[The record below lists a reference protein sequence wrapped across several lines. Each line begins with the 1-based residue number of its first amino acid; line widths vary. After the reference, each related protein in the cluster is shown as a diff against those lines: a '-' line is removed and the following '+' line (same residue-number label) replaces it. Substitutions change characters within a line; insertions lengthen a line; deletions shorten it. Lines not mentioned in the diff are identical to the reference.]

1 MKLIF
6 FLLNLFLTGNV
17 FADVTGLICS
27 GKQNLSLFYLIDVDR
42 EKVKYTNQLREN
54 WSSTKLIQSSLVYLK
69 WKEGSIPVWKVSI
82 HRETLKMAK
91 TESSGKILDY
101 ACKVNSSDETIE
113 GHEKAKEEQRQK
125 NKI

>member
-6 FLLNLFLTGNV
+6 FLLSLFLTGNV

-54 WSSTKLIQSSLVYLK
+54 WSSTKLVESSLVYLK

>member
-6 FLLNLFLTGNV
+6 FLLSLFLTGNV

-42 EKVKYTNQLREN
+42 EKVSYTNQLRKN
-54 WSSTKLIQSSLVYLK
+54 WSSTKLVESSLVYLK

-82 HRETLKMAK
+82 HRETLKMSK
-91 TESSGKILDY
+91 TESSGKVLDY

-113 GHEKAKEEQRQK
+113 GHEKAKEEQRKK

>member
-6 FLLNLFLTGNV
+6 FLLSLFLTGNV

-54 WSSTKLIQSSLVYLK
+54 WSSTKLIESSLVYLK

-91 TESSGKILDY
+91 TESSGRVLDY

>member
-6 FLLNLFLTGNV
+6 FLLSLFLTGNV

-54 WSSTKLIQSSLVYLK
+54 WSSTKLVESSLVYLK
-69 WKEGSIPVWKVSI
+69 WKEGSIPVWKVNI
-82 HRETLKMAK
+82 HRETLKMTK
-91 TESSGKILDY
+91 TESSGRVLDY

-113 GHEKAKEEQRQK
+113 GHEKAKEEQRKK

>member
-6 FLLNLFLTGNV
+6 FLLSLFLTGNV

-54 WSSTKLIQSSLVYLK
+54 WSSTKLIESSLVYLK

-91 TESSGKILDY
+91 TESSGKVLDY

-113 GHEKAKEEQRQK
+113 GHEKAKEEQRKK

>member
-1 MKLIF
+1 MKLIL
-6 FLLNLFLTGNV
+6 FLLSLFLTGNV

-27 GKQNLSLFYLIDVDR
+27 SKQNLSLFYLIDVDR
-42 EKVKYTNQLREN
+42 EKVSYTNQLRKN
-54 WSSTKLIQSSLVYLK
+54 WSSTKLIESSLVYLK

-82 HRETLKMAK
+82 HRETLKMSK
-91 TESSGKILDY
+91 TESSGKVLDY

-113 GHEKAKEEQRQK
+113 GHEKAKEKQRKK

>member
-1 MKLIF
+1 MKLIL
-6 FLLNLFLTGNV
+6 FLLSLFLTGNV

-27 GKQNLSLFYLIDVDR
+27 GKQNLNLFYLIDADR
-42 EKVKYTNQLREN
+42 EKVSYTNQLRKN
-54 WSSTKLIQSSLVYLK
+54 WSSTKLVESSLVYLK

-113 GHEKAKEEQRQK
+113 GHEKAKEEQRKK

>member
-6 FLLNLFLTGNV
+6 FLLSLFLTGNV

-54 WSSTKLIQSSLVYLK
+54 WSSTKLIESSLVYLK

>member
-1 MKLIF
+1 MKLIL
-6 FLLNLFLTGNV
+6 FLLSLFLTGNV

-42 EKVKYTNQLREN
+42 EKVSYTNQLRKN
-54 WSSTKLIQSSLVYLK
+54 WSSTKLIESSLVYLK

-82 HRETLKMAK
+82 HRETLKMSK
-91 TESSGKILDY
+91 TESSGKVLDY

-113 GHEKAKEEQRQK
+113 GHEKAKEEQRKK

>member
-54 WSSTKLIQSSLVYLK
+54 WSSTKLIESSLVYLK

>member
-6 FLLNLFLTGNV
+6 FLLSLFLTGNV

-54 WSSTKLIQSSLVYLK
+54 WSSTKLIESSLVYLK

-113 GHEKAKEEQRQK
+113 GHEKAKEEQRKK

>member
-6 FLLNLFLTGNV
+6 FLLSLFLTGNV

-54 WSSTKLIQSSLVYLK
+54 WSSTKLVESSLVYLK

-113 GHEKAKEEQRQK
+113 GHEKAKEEQRKK

>member
-6 FLLNLFLTGNV
+6 FLLSLFLTGNV

-54 WSSTKLIQSSLVYLK
+54 WSSTKLVESSLVYLK
-69 WKEGSIPVWKVSI
+69 WKEGSIPVWKVNI
-82 HRETLKMAK
+82 HRETLKMTK
-91 TESSGKILDY
+91 TESSGRVLDY

>member
-1 MKLIF
+1 MCIRDSLS
-6 FLLNLFLTGNV
+6 LFLTGNV

-54 WSSTKLIQSSLVYLK
+54 WSSTKLIESSLVYLK

>member
-6 FLLNLFLTGNV
+6 FLLSLFLTGNV

-54 WSSTKLIQSSLVYLK
+54 WSSTKLIESSLVYLK
-69 WKEGSIPVWKVSI
+69 WKEGSIPVWKVNI
-82 HRETLKMAK
+82 HRETLKMTK
-91 TESSGKILDY
+91 TESSGRVLDY

-113 GHEKAKEEQRQK
+113 GHEKAKEEQRKK

>member
-1 MKLIF
+1 MKLIL
-6 FLLNLFLTGNV
+6 FLLSLFLTGNV

-42 EKVKYTNQLREN
+42 EKVSYTNQLRKN
-54 WSSTKLIQSSLVYLK
+54 WSSTKLIESSLVYLK

-82 HRETLKMAK
+82 HREKLKMSK
-91 TESSGKILDY
+91 TESSGKVLDY

-113 GHEKAKEEQRQK
+113 GHEKAKEEQRKK

>member
-6 FLLNLFLTGNV
+6 FLLSLFLTGNV

-42 EKVKYTNQLREN
+42 EKAKYTNQLREN
-54 WSSTKLIQSSLVYLK
+54 WSSTKLIESSLVYLK

-113 GHEKAKEEQRQK
+113 GHEKAKEEQRKK

>member
-6 FLLNLFLTGNV
+6 FLLSLFLTGNV

-42 EKVKYTNQLREN
+42 EKVSYTNQLRKN
-54 WSSTKLIQSSLVYLK
+54 WSSTKLIESSLVYLK

-82 HRETLKMAK
+82 HRETLKMSK
-91 TESSGKILDY
+91 TESSGKVLDY

-113 GHEKAKEEQRQK
+113 GHEKAKEEQRKK

>member
-6 FLLNLFLTGNV
+6 FLLSLFLTGYV

-54 WSSTKLIQSSLVYLK
+54 WSSTKLIESSLVYLK
-69 WKEGSIPVWKVSI
+69 WKEGSITVWKVSI

>member
-6 FLLNLFLTGNV
+6 FLLSLFLTGNV

-54 WSSTKLIQSSLVYLK
+54 WSSTKLIESSLVYLK

-82 HRETLKMAK
+82 HRETLKMTK
-91 TESSGKILDY
+91 TESSGRVLDY

>member
-6 FLLNLFLTGNV
+6 FLLSLFLTGNV

-54 WSSTKLIQSSLVYLK
+54 WSSTKLIESSLVYLK

-91 TESSGKILDY
+91 TESSGKVLDY

>member
-6 FLLNLFLTGNV
+6 FLLSLFLTGNV

-54 WSSTKLIQSSLVYLK
+54 WSSTILIESSLVYLK

>member
-1 MKLIF
+1 MKLIL
-6 FLLNLFLTGNV
+6 FLLSLFLTGNV

-42 EKVKYTNQLREN
+42 EKVSYTNQLRKN
-54 WSSTKLIQSSLVYLK
+54 CSSTKLIESSLVYLK

-82 HRETLKMAK
+82 HRETLKMSK
-91 TESSGKILDY
+91 TESSGKVLDY

-113 GHEKAKEEQRQK
+113 GHEKAKEEQRKK

>member
-1 MKLIF
+1 M
-6 FLLNLFLTGNV
+6 
-17 FADVTGLICS
+17 
-27 GKQNLSLFYLIDVDR
+27 FYLIDVDR

-54 WSSTKLIQSSLVYLK
+54 WSSTKLIESSLVYLK

-82 HRETLKMAK
+82 HRETLKMTK
-91 TESSGKILDY
+91 TESSGRVLDY

>member
-6 FLLNLFLTGNV
+6 FLLSLFLTGNV

-54 WSSTKLIQSSLVYLK
+54 WSSTKLIESSLVYLK
-69 WKEGSIPVWKVSI
+69 WKEGSIPVWKVNI
-82 HRETLKMAK
+82 HRETLKMTK
-91 TESSGKILDY
+91 TESSGRVLDY